1 MIKFKKFT
9 KEEQD
14 PLLADEN
21 PVTENG
27 QDSLEEASLRKQI
40 AKRGAAETALQK
52 MGGED
57 AQMAAFLVSQ
67 GDMKE
72 LDKFVKTVKSSDRS
86 KIQAILDKHLK
97 EEVGLDESITRGEKF
112 TKKEA
117 EDYFKKAYGSKF
129 DPKKMGKE
137 RGHWVDLG
145 FSGEMVPVKEEVE
158 LDEAVYRKGDTV
170 AFYTGEMKNNRP
182 VESKGIVV
190 NSNKKETQIKV
201 GGKVHN
207 IDNEKIRGAVSE
219 QEELEV
225 DEAKDYSRYTAS
237 EIEKRRKEREQRNA
251 GTTQA
256 QRIKNKMYGNMR
268 GGLKK
273 EEVELDEGYKKGQE
287 VNVQVGVGKTA
298 KSIKATV
305 VSVKGN
311 KVVVDDGDGE
321 MTVSIHMVSPRKLVR
336 GESYELD
343 ESKKMKRPSKTAI
356 AKVMGPTKNIEQAY
370 DAVMKKYKVDKETA
384 RTWVLDVYTDAIKGF
399 SEEVELDEATS
410 QKLMN
415 KMKELSG
422 GELPRNS
429 VELRKLKAKAQDEL
443 RKATAAK
450 KEAPKEKTTT
460 KTAKGKTHTG
470 SADPADKNIIMQLR
484 KAQDLGGKMDI
495 RVSPAGRTVK
505 LPKAQIDKLLKKHDS
520 LGKPREKRVF
530 TTNLIRALRKSGKMN
545 EQLEEKAVS
554 QAQQK
559 MMGMALAYKRGEM
572 DDASPEVKKMADS
585 MTMKELEDFASTKH
599 KGLPMKKEEVELD
612 EKLERDGPNKGKLN
626 FKIPK
631 SKSAEKYTSSKVAQ
645 RKAMNKKN
653 DPGADKKGL
662 ALSVLDKK
670 KAMDKA
676 KKKGLNPSPFATV
689 VGKKG
694 MKEESEQIDELS
706 KSTLKSYQRKAMQS
720 SDKLGM
726 DARKALL
733 TTHGAKG
740 TEDERIANANKITRK
755 KVRRDLAVNKAQGKI
770 YGWKSAKVHAKEGL
784 DPVGQADADIDNDGD
799 VDKSD
804 KYLKNRRKAISKA
817 IRKDV
822 DEAKYYDS
830 GWRKIKGPR
839 KDKYGNTIKNVAKHL
854 AKKGMAKAKKDK

>member
-129 DPKKMGKE
+129 DPKKMGRE

-343 ESKKMKRPSKTAI
+343 E
-356 AKVMGPTKNIEQAY
+356 
-370 DAVMKKYKVDKETA
+370 
-384 RTWVLDVYTDAIKGF
+384 
-399 SEEVELDEATS
+399 ATS
-410 QKLMN
+410 QKLLN

-689 VGKKG
+689 VGNKG

-755 KVRRDLAVNKAQGKI
+755 KVRRDIAVDKAQGKI